1 MAGIQSSCK
10 NFLQELLAK
19 APDFCGL
26 TTLHNHG
33 KPSSVKKKKNQ
44 INLSKISGTHSME
57 SLLRV
62 FSSKSGKHPRTA
74 DGCISGLKMIA
85 STIYCE
91 LRGEICN
98 GCLARSLDEWIFK
111 QACG

>member
-33 KPSSVKKKKNQ
+33 KPSSVKKKSN
-44 INLSKISGTHSME
+44 
-57 SLLRV
+57 
-62 FSSKSGKHPRTA
+62 
-74 DGCISGLKMIA
+74 
-85 STIYCE
+85 
-91 LRGEICN
+91 
-98 GCLARSLDEWIFK
+98 
-111 QACG
+111 